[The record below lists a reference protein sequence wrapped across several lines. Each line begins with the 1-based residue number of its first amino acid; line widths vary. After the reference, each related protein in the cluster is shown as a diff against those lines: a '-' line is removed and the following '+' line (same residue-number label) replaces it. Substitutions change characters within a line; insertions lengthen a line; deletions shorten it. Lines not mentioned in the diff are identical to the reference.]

1 MRRTIYQREEKS
13 QPDSAPLLMCRYQAA
28 LSSSPSWL
36 PSSWSSLQSIKQDYL
51 ELCKTKV

>member
-51 ELCKTKV
+51 ESCKTKV